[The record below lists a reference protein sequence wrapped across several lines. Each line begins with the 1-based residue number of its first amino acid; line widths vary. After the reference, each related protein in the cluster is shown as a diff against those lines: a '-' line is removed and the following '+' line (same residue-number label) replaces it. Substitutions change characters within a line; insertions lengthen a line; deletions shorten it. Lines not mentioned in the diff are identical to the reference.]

1 MTQPVPVPASR
12 SAVNEQ
18 PFSITALFASAFTLV
33 FFAMSAIVLCSSVYR
48 AIVFFIQT
56 QDFTQFTIQIVN
68 GGIIAMAL
76 FELATVIAAE
86 YGRERSHDV
95 ITMMKRTL
103 PRFIG
108 TVAIALALEGLMMVI
123 KYSQLDLA
131 GNLYY
136 PVAIIVS
143 AAILLIALGVFIRFA
158 ESSDSTVAE
167 S

>member
-1 MTQPVPVPASR
+1 MTQSIPA
-12 SAVNEQ
+12 AHEPDQ
-18 PFSITALFASAFTLV
+18 PFSITSVFASTFTLV
-33 FFAMSAIVLCSSVYR
+33 FFAMAAIVLCSSVYR
-48 AIVFFIQT
+48 AVVFFLET

-108 TVAIALALEGLMMVI
+108 TVAIALSLEGLMMVI

-136 PVAIIVS
+136 PVAIIIS
-143 AAILLIALGVFIRFA
+143 AAFLLIALGVFIRLA
-158 ESSDSTVAE
+158 DSTE
-167 S
+167 SPSSNG

>member
-1 MTQPVPVPASR
+1 MTEYRQIDSPSPLSTPV
-12 SAVNEQ
+12 
-18 PFSITALFASAFTLV
+18 TALFARAFTLI
-33 FFAMSAIVLCSSVYR
+33 FFSMSAIVLCSSVYR
-48 AIVFFIQT
+48 AVLFFISS

-68 GGIIAMAL
+68 GGVISMAL

-86 YGRERSHDV
+86 YGREHSHDV

-108 TVAIALALEGLMMVI
+108 TVAIALSLEGLMMVI

-136 PVAIIVS
+136 PVAIIIS
-143 AAILLIALGVFIRFA
+143 AAVLLIALGVFIRFA
-158 ESSDSTVAE
+158 ESTELPDVSPAMV
-167 S
+167 